1 MNSIGTD
8 IESIET
14 QKSVGKILRQARQK
28 HHVRD
33 LNIIASDL
41 CIKPYLLEALE
52 LDDFASF
59 PSSCY
64 ATGFLKNYS
73 NYLGLNTSEVIAL
86 YENEYTGSAQGVV
99 LSFPEAE
106 KYNSFPIKSVA
117 GIAMICVALFFG
129 VWTSY
134 DRLDAE
140 ETLKLL
146 APISLQSESTP
157 VEFNESNATAISE
170 ASDEVRLKASE
181 DVWVRISEEDGTV
194 LVDKILAKGENLI
207 APKPLGLNLMTNNAG
222 ALSIFVGEKEVV
234 SLGAD
239 GEILENVVLEQEKL
253 LKLSMLR

>member
-8 IESIET
+8 IESIEA

-28 HHVRD
+28 HNVRD

-52 LDDFASF
+52 LDDFGSF

-73 NYLGLNTSEVIAL
+73 NYLGLNANEVIAL
-86 YENEYTGSAQGVV
+86 YEKEYTGSTQGVV

-106 KYNSFPIKSVA
+106 KYNSFPIKGVA
-117 GIAMICVALFFG
+117 GIAMICVALFLG

-140 ETLKLL
+140 ETLELL
-146 APISLQSESTP
+146 APTSLQSESTP
-157 VEFNESNATAISE
+157 VEFNENNAVVVSE
-170 ASDEVRLKASE
+170 ISDEVRLKASE

-234 SLGAD
+234 SLGVD
-239 GEILENVVLEQEKL
+239 GEILENVILEQETL

>member
-1 MNSIGTD
+1 MNSIGTG
-8 IESIET
+8 IEFIEA
-14 QKSVGKILRQARQK
+14 QKSVGRILKQARQK
-28 HHVRD
+28 HTVRD
-33 LNIIASDL
+33 LNIIADDL
-41 CIKPYLLEALE
+41 YIKPYLLEALE
-52 LDDFASF
+52 LDDFGSF

-73 NYLGLNTSEVIAL
+73 NYLGLNTNEVIAL
-86 YENEYTGSAQGVV
+86 YEKEYAGSTQGVV

-140 ETLKLL
+140 ETPELL
-146 APISLQSESTP
+146 VPTSLQSEATP
-157 VEFNESNATAISE
+157 VEFSENNAAVVSGT
-170 ASDEVRLKASE
+170 SDEVRLKASE

-194 LVDKILAKGENLI
+194 LVDKILVKGENLI
-207 APKPLGLNLMTNNAG
+207 SPKPFGLNLMTNNAG

-239 GEILENVVLEQEKL
+239 GEIRENVILEQEKL

>member
-8 IESIET
+8 IESIEA
-14 QKSVGKILRQARQK
+14 QKSVGKILRLARQK
-28 HHVRD
+28 HNVRD

-52 LDDFASF
+52 LDDFGSF

-73 NYLGLNTSEVIAL
+73 NYLGLNTKEVIAL
-86 YENEYTGSAQGVV
+86 YEKEYVGSTQGVV
-99 LSFPEAE
+99 LSFPEVE

-117 GIAMICVALFFG
+117 GIATLCVVLFLG

-140 ETLKLL
+140 ETVEVMVP
-146 APISLQSESTP
+146 AELQSEIVP
-157 VEFNESNATAISE
+157 VESNENKAAVVSE
-170 ASDEVRLKASE
+170 ASGEVRLTASE

-234 SLGAD
+234 SLGAE
-239 GEILENVVLEQEKL
+239 GEILENVILEQEKL